1 MENHLK
7 FRNHLRLMS
16 DENDEI
22 YNFHETSLSQHR
34 EVEIRDAG
42 ALSAPDD
49 IDALM
54 RLVSHHHSVEVMKCE
69 IRKFI
74 DSVPFGGIILDV
86 GVGWGW
92 HWLGLSVYRPDLL
105 VCVLDFSLQSLV
117 RAKKVLTKESSN
129 SFVYVC
135 GNALNLKFENESING
150 YWSVQTLQHVDSFE
164 TAISEAHRVLTDGS
178 QFVSYSLNTQPV
190 VRSLYNVL
198 GRSYVVNGEYSEG
211 INLSRA
217 STDQLTVVQKIFGA
231 PVEVRYSEI
240 LFSPEVLLN
249 FPGRQNSLL
258 GKIDNLLTG
267 NSFVSR
273 NFARQCSFHAI
284 KTSHLEVAPS

>member
-1 MENHLK
+1 MENQHK
-7 FRNHLRLMS
+7 FRDHLRSVS
-16 DENDEI
+16 DLSDGI
-22 YNFHETSLSQHR
+22 YRCQEQSLLQLR
-34 EVEIRDAG
+34 EVEIRDTG

-49 IDALM
+49 IDGLM

-92 HWLGLSVYRPDLL
+92 HWLGISVYRPDLL

-117 RAKKVLTKESSN
+117 RAKKLLTKESSN

-135 GNALNLKFENESING
+135 GNALNLKFESESIDG

-164 TAISEAHRVLTDGS
+164 TAISEAHRVLVDGS

-217 STDQLTVVQKIFGA
+217 SKDQLIVIQQIFGT
-231 PVEVRYSEI
+231 PVEARYSEI
-240 LFSPEVLLN
+240 LFSPEILMD
-249 FPGRQNSLL
+249 FPGRQNSLF
-258 GKIDNLLTG
+258 GKIDNFLTG
-267 NSFVSR
+267 DSFVAR
-273 NFARQCSFHAI
+273 NFARQCSYHALKDNQLEI
-284 KTSHLEVAPS
+284 KR

>member
-1 MENHLK
+1 MENQHK
-7 FRNHLRLMS
+7 FRDHLRSVS
-16 DENDEI
+16 DLSDGI
-22 YNFHETSLSQHR
+22 YRCQEQSSLQLR
-34 EVEIRDAG
+34 EVEIRDTG

-49 IDALM
+49 IDGLM

-74 DSVPFGGIILDV
+74 DSVPYGGIILDV

-117 RAKKVLTKESSN
+117 RAKKVLANESSN

-135 GNALNLKFENESING
+135 GNALNLKFESESINS

-164 TAISEAHRVLTDGS
+164 TAISEAHRVLVDGS

-217 STDQLTVVQKIFGA
+217 STEQFAVVERIFGA
-231 PVEVRYSEI
+231 PVEARYSEI
-240 LFSPEVLLN
+240 LFSPEILLN

-267 NSFVSR
+267 NSFFSR
-273 NFARQCSFHAI
+273 NFARQCSYHAL
-284 KTSHLEVAPS
+284 KDNQLEVKR

>member
-1 MENHLK
+1 
-7 FRNHLRLMS
+7 MS
-16 DENDEI
+16 DENDGI
-22 YNFHETSLSQHR
+22 YDFHETSLSQHR
-34 EVEIRDAG
+34 EVGIRDAG

-117 RAKKVLTKESSN
+117 RAKKVLAKESPN

-135 GNALNLKFENESING
+135 GNALNLKFENESMSG

-164 TAISEAHRVLTDGS
+164 TAISEAHRVLVGGS
-178 QFVSYSLNTQPV
+178 QFVSYSLNTQPI

-217 STDQLTVVQKIFGA
+217 STDQFAVVERIFGA
-231 PVEVRYSEI
+231 RVEARYSEI
-240 LFSPEVLLN
+240 LFSPEILLN

-267 NSFVSR
+267 NSVFSR
-273 NFARQCSFHAI
+273 NFARQCSFHAT
-284 KTSHLEVAPS
+284 KKSNAEVVPS

>member
-16 DENDEI
+16 DENDGI
-22 YNFHETSLSQHR
+22 YDFHETSLSQHR

-54 RLVSHHHSVEVMKCE
+54 RTVSHHHSFEVMKCE

-135 GNALNLKFENESING
+135 GNALNLKFESESISG

-164 TAISEAHRVLTDGS
+164 TAISEAHRVLVGGS
-178 QFVSYSLNTQPV
+178 QFASYSLNTQPI

-217 STDQLTVVQKIFGA
+217 STDQFAVVERIFGA
-231 PVEVRYSEI
+231 RVEARYSEI
-240 LFSPEVLLN
+240 LFSPELLLN

-267 NSFVSR
+267 NSVFSR
-273 NFARQCSFHAI
+273 NFARQCSFHVL
-284 KTSHLEVAPS
+284 KQN

>member
-7 FRNHLRLMS
+7 FRNHLRLIS

-22 YNFHETSLSQHR
+22 YNFHERSLSQHR

-117 RAKKVLTKESSN
+117 RAKKVLAKESSN
-129 SFVYVC
+129 SFIYVC
-135 GNALNLKFENESING
+135 GNALNLKFESESING

-164 TAISEAHRVLTDGS
+164 TAITEAHRVLVDGS

-190 VRSLYNVL
+190 IRSLYNVL
-198 GRSYVVNGEYSEG
+198 GRSYVINGEYSEG

-217 STDQLTVVQKIFGA
+217 STEQFAVVERVFGA
-231 PVEVRYSEI
+231 PVEARYSEI
-240 LFSPEVLLN
+240 LFSPEILLN
-249 FPGRQNSLL
+249 FPGRQKSLL

-267 NSFVSR
+267 NSFFSR
-273 NFARQCSFHAI
+273 NFARQCSYHAL
-284 KTSHLEVAPS
+284 KDNQLEVNR